1 MLWRRSFL
9 KTQAAG
15 AALPFALAG
24 VVANGETSEE
34 SLTSLGVE
42 KPPKGLDMCTE
53 RTFPTSDVNLT
64 ISHRFLKVSTP
75 GK

>member
-1 MLWRRSFL
+1 MLSRHRFL

-24 VVANGETSEE
+24 VVTNRETSEE
-34 SLTSLGVE
+34 SLTPLGVE
-42 KPPKGLDMCTE
+42 KTQKGLEICTK
-53 RTFPTSDVNLT
+53 RTFPTSDVDLT
-64 ISHRFLKVSTP
+64 ISHRFLRVSTP